1 MDPQKITTIND
12 VFELIVSRWRDRVL
26 LTRRAGQWV
35 PFSSEDVYRSVAAI
49 ARTLTAWGLRQGDR
63 VAILSENRAEWAIAD
78 FACLAIGCAD
88 VPIYPTLTPE
98 QMSFIL
104 NDAEVRVVF
113 CSSNE
118 LVQKVLAILP
128 HTRVEKV
135 VAMDDDVPLSSALS
149 FQALLHGF
157 PAGRDAEFDNRR
169 AAVRPDDPA
178 SIVYTSGTTGVSK
191 GVVLTHGNLAS
202 NLVHSLEIFG
212 LQPDDVS
219 ISCLPLSHITA
230 RHADYAMFQYGVTV
244 AYCPN
249 INQLAEVLL
258 EVRPT
263 FFVGVPRLY
272 EKVRGE
278 VERRVGPGV
287 KAAVF
292 RWALEVGR
300 RHRGEILAG
309 KRPASLAWRIANAL
323 VYSKIGGGFGGRV
336 HTFISGGAPLGRE
349 VAEWYAL
356 VGIRIY
362 EGYGLTETSPV
373 IAVNTPVDYRIGTV
387 GKPLPNVQCRI
398 AADGELE
405 VSGPSVFREYWRR
418 PEETAAAFTPDGW
431 FRTGDIAVIDQDGF
445 LAITDRKKDLIK
457 TSGGK
462 FIAPQPI
469 ENSLKSNVLIAQ
481 AGIIGERRK
490 FPMVVIQPHFPVLE
504 DWARANQVAV
514 ASRGELV
521 AHPKVQALYEG
532 IVDDLNQRLAQFEK
546 LKKVLLVPDEFGI
559 ASGEL
564 TPTLKL
570 KRRNVEERYRAQI
583 DAIYNTASKATPE
596 AVAR

>member
-1 MDPQKITTIND
+1 MDPQKLATIND
-12 VFELIVSRWRDRVL
+12 VFDLICSRRQERVM
-26 LTRRAGQWV
+26 LTRRGGQWV
-35 PFSSEDVYRSVAAI
+35 PFSSEDVYRSVASI
-49 ARTLTAWGLRQGDR
+49 ASALIAWGLKPGDR
-63 VAILSENRAEWAIAD
+63 VAILGENRAEWAITD
-78 FACLAIGCAD
+78 FACLAVGCVD
-88 VPIYPTLTPE
+88 VPIYTTLTPD
-98 QMSFIL
+98 QVAFIL

-113 CSSNE
+113 CSTND
-118 LVQKVLAILP
+118 LVQKVLSVLP
-128 HTRVEKV
+128 QTRVEKI
-135 VAMDDDVPLSSALS
+135 VAMDESSLTNALS
-149 FQALLHGF
+149 FQALLHGS
-157 PAGRDAEFDNRR
+157 PAGRQPDFDARR

-212 LQPDDVS
+212 LQPNDVS

-249 INQLAEVLL
+249 VNQLAEFLL

-278 VERRVGPGV
+278 VERRVGAGL
-287 KAAVF
+287 KQSIL
-292 RWALEVGR
+292 RWALNVGC
-300 RHRGEILAG
+300 RHRSEILAG
-309 KRPASLAWRIANAL
+309 NRPSTLAWRIANAL
-323 VYSKIGGGFGGRV
+323 VFAKIAAGFGGRV

-373 IAVNTPVDYRIGTV
+373 IAVNTPADYRMGTV

-405 VSGPSVFREYWRR
+405 VSGPSVFRQYWRR
-418 PEETAAAFTPDGW
+418 PEETAAAFTADGW
-431 FRTGDIAVIDQDGF
+431 FKTGDIGVIDQDGF

-469 ENSLKSNVLIAQ
+469 ENSLKSNILVGQ
-481 AGIIGERRK
+481 AAIIGERRR

-504 DWARANQVAV
+504 DWARANQVAA
-514 ASRGELV
+514 ASRADLV
-521 AHPKVQALYEG
+521 AHPKVQALYDG
-532 IVDDLNQRLAQFEK
+532 VVNDVNQRLAQFEK
-546 LKKVLLVPDEFGI
+546 LKRVLLVADEFGV
-559 ASGEL
+559 ATGEL

-570 KRRNVEERYRAQI
+570 KRRAVEARYQAHI
-583 DAIYNTASKATPE
+583 DEIYATAEKPAPE

>member
-1 MDPQKITTIND
+1 MDPQKLTTIND
-12 VFELIVSRWRDRVL
+12 VLELICSRRQERVM
-26 LTRRAGQWV
+26 LTRRSGQWV
-35 PFSSEDVYRSVAAI
+35 PFSSADVYRSVAAI
-49 ARTLTAWGLRQGDR
+49 ASALTAWGLKHGDR
-63 VAILSENRAEWAIAD
+63 VAILSENRAEWAITD
-78 FACLAIGCAD
+78 FACLAIGCVD

-98 QMSFIL
+98 QMAFIL

-113 CSSNE
+113 CSTND
-118 LVQKVLAILP
+118 LVQKVLSVLRQ
-128 HTRVEKV
+128 TRVEKI
-135 VAMDDDVPLSSALS
+135 VAMDEAPLTNALS
-149 FQALLHGF
+149 FQALVHGA
-157 PAGRDAEFDNRR
+157 PAARQPDFDARR

-212 LQPDDVS
+212 LQSNDVS

-249 INQLAEVLL
+249 INQLAEILL

-278 VERRVGPGV
+278 VERRVGTGI
-287 KAAVF
+287 KGSLF
-292 RWALEVGR
+292 QWALSVGR
-300 RHRGEILAG
+300 AHRDEILTG
-309 KRPASLAWRIANAL
+309 KQPSSLAWRLANAL
-323 VYSKIGGGFGGRV
+323 VFSKIAGGFGGRV

-373 IAVNTPVDYRIGTV
+373 IAVNTPAAYRIGTV
-387 GKPLPNVQCRI
+387 GQPLPNVQCRI
-398 AADGELE
+398 ASDGELE
-405 VSGPSVFREYWRR
+405 VAGPSIFREYWRR

-431 FRTGDIAVIDQDGF
+431 FKTGDIGVIDQDGF

-481 AGIIGERRK
+481 AAIVGERRK
-490 FPMVVIQPHFPVLE
+490 FPMVIIQPHFPVLE
-504 DWARANQVAV
+504 DWARANQVA
-514 ASRGELV
+514 ANSRAELV
-521 AHPKVQALYEG
+521 AHPKVQALYDG
-532 IVDDLNQRLAQFEK
+532 IVNDVNQRLAQFEK
-546 LKKVLLVPDEFGI
+546 LKRVLVVADEFGI
-559 ASGEL
+559 STGEL

-570 KRRNVEERYRAQI
+570 KRRAVEARYQAHI
-583 DAIYNTASKATPE
+583 DEIYATAEKPAPE
-596 AVAR
+596 PVAR

>member
-1 MDPQKITTIND
+1 MDPQKLATIND
-12 VFELIVSRWRDRVL
+12 VFDLICGRRQEQVM
-26 LTRRAGQWV
+26 LTRRSGQWV
-35 PFSSEDVYRSVAAI
+35 PFSSEDVYRSVASI
-49 ARTLTAWGLRQGDR
+49 ASALTAWGLKPGDR
-63 VAILSENRAEWAIAD
+63 VAILSENRAEWAITD
-78 FACLAIGCAD
+78 FACLAVGCVD

-98 QMSFIL
+98 QIAFIL

-113 CSSNE
+113 CSSND
-118 LVQKVLAILP
+118 LVQRVVSILP
-128 HTRVEKV
+128 HTRVEKI
-135 VAMDDDVPLSSALS
+135 VAMDEAPLINALS
-149 FQALLHGF
+149 FQALLHGS
-157 PAGRDAEFDNRR
+157 PAGRQPDFDARR
-169 AAVRPDDPA
+169 AAIRPDDPA
-178 SIVYTSGTTGVSK
+178 TIVYTSGTTGVSK

-212 LQPDDVS
+212 LQPNDVS

-249 INQLAEVLL
+249 VNQLAEFLL

-278 VERRVGPGV
+278 VERRVGAGI
-287 KAAVF
+287 KQSLF
-292 RWALEVGR
+292 QWALNVGR
-300 RHRGEILAG
+300 AHRNEILTG
-309 KRPASLAWRIANAL
+309 KRPSSLAWKLANAI
-323 VYSKIGGGFGGRV
+323 VFSKIADGFGGRV

-373 IAVNTPVDYRIGTV
+373 IAVNTPADYRIGTV

-405 VSGPSVFREYWRR
+405 VTGPSIFRQYWRR
-418 PEETAAAFTPDGW
+418 PEETAAAFTADGW
-431 FRTGDIAVIDQDGF
+431 FKTGDIGVIDQDGF

-469 ENSLKSNVLIAQ
+469 ENSLKSNILVAQ
-481 AGIIGERRK
+481 AAIIGERRR

-504 DWARANQVAV
+504 DWARANQVAA
-514 ASRGELV
+514 ASRADLV
-521 AHPKVQALYEG
+521 AHPKVQALYDG
-532 IVDDLNQRLAQFEK
+532 IVNDVNQRLAQFEK
-546 LKKVLLVPDEFGI
+546 LKRVLLVADEFGI
-559 ASGEL
+559 STGEL

-570 KRRNVEERYRAQI
+570 KRRAVEARYQARI
-583 DAIYNTASKATPE
+583 DEIYATAEKPAPE

>member
-1 MDPQKITTIND
+1 MDPQKLATIND
-12 VFELIVSRWRDRVL
+12 VFELIVSRRQPRVM
-26 LTRRAGQWV
+26 LTRRSGQWV
-35 PFSSEDVYRSVAAI
+35 PFSSDDVYRSVAAI
-49 ARTLTAWGLRQGDR
+49 ARALVEWGLKAGDR
-63 VAILSENRAEWAIAD
+63 VGLLSENRAEWAITD
-78 FACLAIGCAD
+78 FACSCTGCVT

-98 QMSFIL
+98 QISFIL
-104 NDAEVRVVF
+104 NDAEVRVIF
-113 CSSNE
+113 CSSND
-118 LVQKVLAILP
+118 LVQKVLSIQP

-135 VAMDDDVPLSSALS
+135 VAMDEVPLASAFS
-149 FQALLHGF
+149 YQALLHGF
-157 PAGRDAEFDNRR
+157 PTGRQPEFDARR
-169 AAVRPDDPA
+169 AAIRPDDPA
-178 SIVYTSGTTGVSK
+178 SIVYTSGTTGISK

-212 LQPDDVS
+212 LEPDDIS

-249 INQLAEVLL
+249 INQLPEVLL
-258 EVRPT
+258 DVRPT

-278 VERRVGPGV
+278 VERRVGSGIKQV
-287 KAAVF
+287 LF
-292 RWALEVGR
+292 QWALNVGR
-300 RHRGEILAG
+300 AHREDILAG
-309 KRPASLAWRIANAL
+309 KRPSSLAWRLANAL
-323 VYSKIGGGFGGRV
+323 VFSKIAAGFGGRV

-356 VGIRIY
+356 IGIRIY

-373 IAVNTPVDYRIGTV
+373 IAVNTPTDYRIGTV
-387 GKPLPNVQCRI
+387 GKPLPNVACRI

-405 VSGPSVFREYWRR
+405 VRGPSVFCQYWRR

-431 FRTGDIAVIDQDGF
+431 FKTGDIAVIDKDGF

-469 ENSLKSNVLIAQ
+469 ENSLKSNVLVAQ
-481 AGIIGERRK
+481 AAIVAERRK
-490 FPMVVIQPHFPVLE
+490 FPMVIIQPHFPVLE
-504 DWARANQVAV
+504 DWARANQVAA
-514 ASRGELV
+514 ASRDDLV
-521 AHPKVQALYEG
+521 LHPKVQALYQG
-532 IVDDLNQRLAQFEK
+532 IVDDVNQRLAQFEK
-546 LKKVLLVPDEFGI
+546 LKRVLVVPDEFGV
-559 ASGEL
+559 ATGEL

-570 KRRNVEERYRAQI
+570 KRRNVEARYQGQI
-583 DAIYNTASKATPE
+583 DAIYASAEKSAPE
-596 AVAR
+596 TVAR

>member
-1 MDPQKITTIND
+1 MDPQNLATIND
-12 VFELIVSRWRDRVL
+12 VFELVCSRRQERVL
-26 LTRRAGQWV
+26 LTRRAGTWL
-35 PFSSEDVYRSVAAI
+35 PFSSGEVYRSVAAI
-49 ARTLTAWGLRQGDR
+49 AHALTEWGLKPGDR
-63 VAILSENRAEWAIAD
+63 VAILSENRAEWAITD
-78 FACLAIGCAD
+78 FACLAIGCVD

-98 QMSFIL
+98 QIGFIL
-104 NDAEVRVVF
+104 ADAEVRVVF
-113 CSSNE
+113 CSTND
-118 LVQKVLAILP
+118 LVQKVLSILP
-128 HTRVEKV
+128 RTRVEKV
-135 VAMDDDVPLSSALS
+135 VAMDEASLHSALS

-157 PAGRDAEFDNRR
+157 PAERQPGFDARR
-169 AAVRPDDPA
+169 AAVRPEDPA
-178 SIVYTSGTTGVSK
+178 SIVYTSGTTGISK

-212 LQPDDVS
+212 LQPNDVS

-249 INQLAEVLL
+249 VNQLAEFLL

-278 VERRVGPGV
+278 VERRVGPGM
-287 KAAVF
+287 KQSLF
-292 RWALEVGR
+292 QWALNVGR
-300 RHRGEILAG
+300 AHRNEILAG
-309 KRPASLAWRIANAL
+309 KRPASLAWRLANKL
-323 VYSKIGGGFGGRV
+323 VFSKIADGFGGRV
-336 HTFISGGAPLGRE
+336 HTFISGGAPLARE

-356 VGIRIY
+356 VGIRIF

-373 IAVNTPVDYRIGTV
+373 IAVNTPIDYRIGTV
-387 GKPLPNVQCRI
+387 GKPLPNVQCRL

-405 VSGPSVFREYWRR
+405 VRGPSVFAQYWRR
-418 PEETAAAFTPDGW
+418 PEETAASFSPDGW

-469 ENSLKSNVLIAQ
+469 ENSLKSNILIAQ
-481 AGIIGERRK
+481 AAIVGERRK
-490 FPMVVIQPHFPVLE
+490 FPMVVVQPHFPVLE
-504 DWARANQVAV
+504 DWARANQVTAG
-514 ASRGELV
+514 SRAELV
-521 AHPKVQALYEG
+521 AHPKVQALYDG
-532 IVDDLNQRLAQFEK
+532 IVGDLNQRLAQFEK
-546 LKKVLLVPDEFGI
+546 LKRVLLVADEF
-559 ASGEL
+559 AVSTGEL

-570 KRRNVEERYRAQI
+570 KRRNVEDRYRAQI
-583 DAIYNTASKATPE
+583 DAIYADAEKAAPD
-596 AVAR
+596 AVTR

>member
-1 MDPQKITTIND
+1 MDPQSLATIND
-12 VFELIVSRWRDRVL
+12 VFELICSRRQERVM
-26 LTRRAGQWV
+26 LTRRGGQWV
-35 PFSSEDVYRSVAAI
+35 PYSSDDVYRSVAGI
-49 ARTLTAWGLRQGDR
+49 ARALTQWGLKPGDR
-63 VAILSENRAEWAIAD
+63 VAILSENRAEWAITD
-78 FACLAIGCAD
+78 FACLAIGCVD

-98 QMSFIL
+98 QISFIL
-104 NDAEVRVVF
+104 SDAEVRVVF
-113 CSSNE
+113 CSTNE
-118 LVQKVLAILP
+118 LVQKVAAILP

-135 VAMDDDVPLSSALS
+135 VAMDEVSLVDALS
-149 FQALLHGF
+149 FHAVLHG
-157 PAGRDAEFDNRR
+157 ATAERDPEFDARR
-169 AAVRPDDPA
+169 AAIRPDDPA

-202 NLVHSLEIFG
+202 NLIHSLEIFG
-212 LQPDDVS
+212 LQQDDVS

-249 INQLAEVLL
+249 INNLAEVLL
-258 EVRPT
+258 QVRPT

-278 VERRVGPGV
+278 VERRVGEGI
-287 KAAVF
+287 KAGLF
-292 RWALEVGR
+292 RWALNVGR
-300 RHRGEILAG
+300 AHRDEILTG
-309 KRPASLAWRIANAL
+309 KRPAALSWRLASAL
-323 VYSKIGGGFGGRV
+323 VYSKIAAGFGGSVRI
-336 HTFISGGAPLGRE
+336 FISGGAPLGRE
-349 VAEWYAL
+349 VAEWYAQ
-356 VGIRIY
+356 VGIRIF

-373 IAVNTPVDYRIGTV
+373 IAVNTPEDYRIGTV
-387 GKPLPNVQCRI
+387 GKPLPSVQCRI

-405 VSGPSVFREYWRR
+405 VSGPSVFQQYWRR

-431 FRTGDIAVIDQDGF
+431 FKTGDIGVVDADGF

-469 ENSLKSNVLIAQ
+469 ENSLKSNILVGQ
-481 AGIIGERRK
+481 AAIIGERRK
-490 FPMVVIQPHFPVLE
+490 FPMVIIQPHFPVLE

-514 ASRGELV
+514 ASRAELV
-521 AHPKVQALYEG
+521 AHPKVQALYDG
-532 IVDDLNQRLAQFEK
+532 IIHDVNQRLAQFEK
-546 LKKVLLVPDEFGI
+546 LKRVMLVADEFGV
-559 ASGEL
+559 ATGEL

-570 KRRNVEERYRAQI
+570 KRRNVENRYQAEI
-583 DAIYNTASKATPE
+583 DEIYATAEKPATE